1 MLRIRAR
8 VDTMTKPM
16 EMTAITCDR
25 VWNRILSERFFC
37 WKCEFISFLK
47 QRALGDQKVLLFF
60 ILLMVLQE
68 MCQFQFI
75 CEVFKVIIGINIYKS
90 ELTNASGFYK
100 RRKSAEK
107 FKMVTADGS

>member
-1 MLRIRAR
+1 MI
-8 VDTMTKPM
+8 
-16 EMTAITCDR
+16 
-25 VWNRILSERFFC
+25 
-37 WKCEFISFLK
+37 EFGIGYEAQSFVGNVNLVFLK

-75 CEVFKVIIGINIYKS
+75 CEVFKVIIGKKYLYVS
-90 ELTNASGFYK
+90 ELTNRARFYK

-107 FKMVTADGS
+107 FKMVTTDGSYSCPTRLSSREQRNIA

>member
-25 VWNRILSERFFC
+25 VWNRILSERFFVGNVNL
-37 WKCEFISFLK
+37 FFLK

-75 CEVFKVIIGINIYKS
+75 CEVFKVIFGMKIYKII
-90 ELTNASGFYK
+90 
-100 RRKSAEK
+100 
-107 FKMVTADGS
+107 

>member
-25 VWNRILSERFFC
+25 VWNRILSERFFVVNVNL
-37 WKCEFISFLK
+37 FFLK

-60 ILLMVLQE
+60 ILLKK
-68 MCQFQFI
+68 CASFNSSAR
-75 CEVFKVIIGINIYKS
+75 CSKS
-90 ELTNASGFYK
+90 LL
-100 RRKSAEK
+100 
-107 FKMVTADGS
+107 V

>member
-1 MLRIRAR
+1 MKDFLL
-8 VDTMTKPM
+8 
-16 EMTAITCDR
+16 EMWIY
-25 VWNRILSERFFC
+25 F
-37 WKCEFISFLK
+37 FLK

>member
-25 VWNRILSERFFC
+25 VWNRILSERFFVGNVNL
-37 WKCEFISFLK
+37 FFLK

-75 CEVFKVIIGINIYKS
+75 CEVFNVIIGINIYKS